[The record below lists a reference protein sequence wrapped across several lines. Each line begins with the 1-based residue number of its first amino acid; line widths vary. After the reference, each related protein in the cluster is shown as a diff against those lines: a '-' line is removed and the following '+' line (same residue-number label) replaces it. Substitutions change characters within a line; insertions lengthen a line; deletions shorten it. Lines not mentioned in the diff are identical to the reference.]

1 MSKRA
6 RRLVLGIR
14 KMKHDDESFEPS
26 DSVLHVDEHA
36 DYSDFDEHDPN
47 EYRGFYEE
55 SPVRRWVRRILFGAI
70 TLTSLVAVSIACA
83 YWLSQREPEFYQKA
97 LQQPLEIATEKG
109 AELETSVLDLY
120 NSVLQAERWRGAAT
134 EEQINGWLAVE
145 LPAKFPEL
153 LPAQVLA
160 DPRISIEMDEISFAG
175 RTHFRGLKGIAVA
188 RLNLFKTDQP
198 NQFAIHFRSV
208 YIGVVPIPIKSCAE
222 QIDQVLQQRGYQ
234 TQWFDREDGP
244 LMTVTV
250 PEDYLVV
257 QDLYRL
263 NVETLDLEDGQI
275 VVSGTT
281 VNVIDEEAEK

>member
-1 MSKRA
+1 
-6 RRLVLGIR
+6 
-14 KMKHDDESFEPS
+14 MKHDDESFDP
-26 DSVLHVDEHA
+26 DDPALHVDYD
-36 DYSDFDEHDPN
+36 DYDERDPD

-83 YWLSQREPEFYQKA
+83 YWLSQREPGFYQKA
-97 LQQPLEIATEKG
+97 LQQPIEVATEKG
-109 AELETSVLDLY
+109 AELESSVLDLY
-120 NSVLQAERWRGAAT
+120 NSVLQAERWRGVAT
-134 EEQINGWLAVE
+134 QAQINGWLAVE

-153 LPAQVLA
+153 LPAEVLA
-160 DPRISIEMDEISFAG
+160 DPRISIKKDEISFAG
-175 RTHFRGLKGIAVA
+175 RAHIRGVQGIAVA

-208 YIGVVPIPIKSCAE
+208 YIGVVPIPIKSYAE
-222 QIDQVLQQRGYQ
+222 QIAQALQQQGYQ
-234 TQWFDREDGP
+234 TQWFDRKGGP

-250 PEDYLVV
+250 PEDHLVV
-257 QDLYRL
+257 QNLYRL

-281 VNVIDEEAEK
+281 INVIDEEAQKQ